1 MKRGVRTLIEVEHL
15 TKRYGSHT
23 AVDDISFTVED
34 GGIYGLLGP
43 NGAGKSTTMNIITGY
58 ISATDGTVKIDGHDI
73 ADEPAAAKACIGYLP
88 ELPPL
93 YQEMTVQEYL
103 LFVAELKGTRKK
115 ADRAAAVEHAAARAG
130 LQGMEQ
136 RLIRNLSKGYRQRV
150 GIAAALLGTPKIII
164 LDEPTVGL
172 DPAQMIEIRSLIRD
186 LGKTHTVILSSHIL
200 SEVQTVCDRVLI
212 IAHGR
217 LVAQGTPEEL
227 AAQLTAKGTITAT
240 AQGSRE
246 AVVAAAGKVPGLTDL
261 RVTDEKGGEVS
272 FTAVSTAGTDLRGAL
287 SLALAQAG
295 CPVLN
300 LSAETMSL
308 EDVFLQLTETPESGK
323 PESTAAPAENPPAE
337 AAAEEENEKEAN
349 SDESNLSTR
358 GQKLLYRHDRLG
370 RCCRKPFLPGAVL
383 HQPQPALRLVGLCV
397 GALHHDDD
405 FAFPAAGHQYA
416 QLCGGA
422 QEPYRPAAAD
432 QSGQHPGHRGR

>member
-1 MKRGVRTLIEVEHL
+1 MNIVQTTGLCKQYGQSVRVRDLNLSVPE
-15 TKRYGSHT
+15 GC
-23 AVDDISFTVED
+23 
-34 GGIYGLLGP
+34 IYGFLGP
-43 NGAGKSTTMNIITGY
+43 NGAGKSTTLKMILGLVHPTAGQ
-58 ISATDGTVKIDGHDI
+58 ISAFGKAVNQQNRLDILKQVGSLIESPSYYGHLTGEENLRIVQTLRDV
-73 ADEPAAAKACIGYLP
+73 P
-88 ELPPL
+88 ERDVRQVLEIVRL
-93 YQEMTVQEYL
+93 QNQKDKK
-103 LFVAELKGTRKK
+103 VAHYSL
-115 ADRAAAVEHAAARAG
+115 
-130 LQGMEQ
+130 GMKQ
-136 RLIRNLSKGYRQRV
+136 RL
-150 GIAAALLGTPKIII
+150 GIAAALLGTPKVII

-295 CPVLN
+295 CPVLS

-323 PESTAAPAENPPAE
+323 PESAAAPAENPPAE
-337 AAAEEENEKEAN
+337 AAAEEANEKEAN
-349 SDESNLSTR
+349 SDESNL
-358 GQKLLYRHDRLG
+358 
-370 RCCRKPFLPGAVL
+370 
-383 HQPQPALRLVGLCV
+383 
-397 GALHHDDD
+397 
-405 FAFPAAGHQYA
+405 
-416 QLCGGA
+416 
-422 QEPYRPAAAD
+422 
-432 QSGQHPGHRGR
+432 